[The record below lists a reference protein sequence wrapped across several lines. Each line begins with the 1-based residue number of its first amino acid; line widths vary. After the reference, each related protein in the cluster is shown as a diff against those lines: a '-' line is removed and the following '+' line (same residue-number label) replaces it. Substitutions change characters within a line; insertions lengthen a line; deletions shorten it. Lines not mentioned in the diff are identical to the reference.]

1 MKTWITEVA
10 TIGTIA
16 AGLDT
21 AQQLLTANPIIPP
34 PWGAVVLGGLS
45 FLTLVLR
52 TVQKQKEKK
61 A

>member
-16 AGLDT
+16 AGLDM
-21 AQQLLTANPIIPP
+21 AQQMLMSNPIVPP

-45 FLTLVLR
+45 FVALVLR